1 VVQVVSFAY
10 PNIFINDLNEATK
23 NTNNQRA
30 ANKCQCRLE
39 AVKQKFFCVR
49 RYASK
54 WGIESIT
61 YLSTLLY
68 TL

>member
-1 VVQVVSFAY
+1 MVQVVSFAY

-39 AVKQKFFCVR
+39 AVKQNF
-49 RYASK
+49 STSD
-54 WGIESIT
+54 GMLLNGE
-61 YLSTLLY
+61 LSQLRT
-68 TL
+68 